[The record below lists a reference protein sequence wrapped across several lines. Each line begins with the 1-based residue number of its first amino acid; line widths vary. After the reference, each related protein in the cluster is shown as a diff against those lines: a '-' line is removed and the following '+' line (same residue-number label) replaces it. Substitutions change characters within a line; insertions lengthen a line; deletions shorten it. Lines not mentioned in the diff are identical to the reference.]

1 MNIPW
6 EQFRLWLNKTP
17 DIAEV
22 EVPVTRRSVKL
33 LLIRHGESE
42 MNTSP
47 ELICGRSNS
56 SELTNRGWEEALVLG
71 ARLKKLGIQP
81 DEIYSSPAV
90 RTIQTANI
98 TLEQMDLTEKPVERP
113 ELLEIS
119 MGEWTGQ
126 ERKIIYT
133 PRQLAEIEEKK
144 SDFRPPGGESQRDVE
159 RRMAKF
165 VDELVTNGGK
175 ENATILVFTH
185 GIAIRCLLRWVLDA
199 GPVAVLHTS
208 LANTSITELE
218 YKASARGD
226 FAGWH
231 LKRMN
236 DSAHLE

>member
-6 EQFRLWLNKTP
+6 ERFRIWLNKKRG
-17 DIAEV
+17 IAEV
-22 EVPVTRRSVKL
+22 KVPVTRRSVKL
-33 LLIRHGESE
+33 ILIRHGESE

-56 SELTNRGWEEALVLG
+56 SELTNRGVEEARALG
-71 ARLKKLGIQP
+71 KRLKKLGVFP
-81 DEIYSSPAV
+81 DEIYSSPAA
-90 RTIQTANI
+90 RTTQTANI
-98 TLEQMDLTEKPVERP
+98 TLEAMGLTEKPVERP
-113 ELLEIS
+113 ELQEIS
-119 MGEWTGQ
+119 MGEWTGHD
-126 ERKIIYT
+126 RKRIYT

-144 SDFRPPGGESQRDVE
+144 SLFRPPGGESQRDVE

-165 VDELVTNGGK
+165 VDELVTNSGK

-185 GIAIRCLLRWVLDA
+185 GIAIRCLLRWVLEA
-199 GPVAVLHTS
+199 GPVAVLHMS
-208 LANTSITELE
+208 LTNTSITELE